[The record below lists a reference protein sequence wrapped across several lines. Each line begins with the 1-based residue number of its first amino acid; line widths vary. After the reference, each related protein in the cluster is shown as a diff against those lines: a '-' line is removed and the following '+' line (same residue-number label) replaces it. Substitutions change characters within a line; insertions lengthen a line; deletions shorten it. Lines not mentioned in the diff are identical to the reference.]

1 MSFSLFFLLWAATS
15 GVRVAIHHFEDFPAL
30 VSSPVFLNDKSTR
43 SLPEELS
50 PTKKVQESYQHK
62 VGQFYNGK
70 KSIHAGG
77 GLSHT
82 CI

>member
-1 MSFSLFFLLWAATS
+1 M
-15 GVRVAIHHFEDFPAL
+15 AIHQFEDFPAL
-30 VSSPVFLNDKSTR
+30 VSSPVFLNDKSTC

-77 GLSHT
+77 FCLIPVFEAFHDSLNN
-82 CI
+82 